1 MVPVMKSISV
11 LLVGFLPLAFAGQP
25 KAQVAQVHT
34 VYLLPMTNGL
44 DQYLANRLTNLGV
57 FQVVADPK
65 KADAVLTDRLGDSF
79 ESRLGELFPDGAP
92 APPSKKDAKGAKPG
106 AAPKDTD
113 KDKDEP
119 DTAMKGDAGVPFSS
133 FRRAKGTVFLVD
145 SHNRRVL
152 WSVYQQ
158 PKNSSASEMD
168 RTAGRIASRLKREIT
183 GE

>member
-1 MVPVMKSISV
+1 MRFISV
-11 LLVGFLPLAFAGQP
+11 LLAGFLTVVAFASAP

-79 ESRLGELFPDGAP
+79 ESRLGELFPDE
-92 APPSKKDAKGAKPG
+92 APPPKPAKDAKGAKPP

-113 KDKDEP
+113 KAKDKDEP
-119 DTAMKGDAGVPFSS
+119 DTAMKGDAGVPFSA

-145 SHNRRVL
+145 SHNRKVL
-152 WSVYQQ
+152 WSIYEQ

-168 RTAGRIASRLKREIT
+168 RTAERIASRLKREIT
-183 GE
+183 GK